1 MYVKTIRE
9 QAMENVDAAY
19 LPLGP
24 AMWPGPDA
32 YWTLVEKERVRLEA
46 EQKGEQS

>member
-9 QAMENVDAAY
+9 QAQENVDAAY

-24 AMWPGPDA
+24 AMWPDPDT
-32 YWTLVEKERVRLEA
+32 YWILVDDECVRLEA
-46 EQKGEQS
+46 EQSCSQ